1 LISTGELEP
10 AHAHAFHISGV
21 RAIATVS
28 IGQRRPIGGGSILP
42 ELRHPVLQPAHVPGA
57 QDALLQHAARGQ
69 ADSVQLADAQQPVA
83 HRSGAHLPGT
93 AHQSC
98 HRSSLHTRT
107 KRKRTVRAV
116 RGHRPVPAHRH
127 CLHRPVRRHS
137 AAHRPGAGAHQ
148 VWYDSQQR
156 KHTERQLSVSAGRI
170 IFAGK

>member
-1 LISTGELEP
+1 LISAGELEQ

-21 RAIATVS
+21 RAIATVPV
-28 IGQRRPIGGGSILP
+28 GQRGPVGGGPVLP

-69 ADSVQLADAQQPVA
+69 ADSVQLANAQQRVA
-83 HRSGAHLPGT
+83 HRSGAHLPGA

-107 KRKRTVRAV
+107 KRKRPVRAV

-127 CLHRPVRRHS
+127 RLHRPVRRHA
-137 AAHRPGAGAHQ
+137 AAHRPGAGALQ
-148 VWYDSQQR
+148 V
-156 KHTERQLSVSAGRI
+156 
-170 IFAGK
+170 